1 MKKRLSI
8 LMMTLLLGTASLW
21 ARPGYSKPVDV
32 LQPDGTTVTLLMH
45 GDEFL
50 SYMTTTDGYT
60 LVKGDNGF
68 YCYAEKQDGALKAT
82 AIVAKNATARS
93 AEEQAFLVGKQKGIR
108 ADMTEATKQF
118 KAQAAQLYA
127 NNHEQEAD
135 GKRRVTTIWP
145 RINYNNFKGL
155 VILVNW
161 NDRQFNMDNPQEFYQ
176 KLTSEKNYQDD
187 THTNYPV
194 SITGSARDYFY
205 DNSMGIFD
213 PTFDVVGPVTINY
226 SCEYPKPKDSNGNV
240 SSNYFSRMCSIIK
253 ATLDGVNATVN
264 FADYDMN
271 NDGYIDIVYFVFAG
285 YGSYVQGNNSNYIW
299 PHANDF
305 TGLSSWQTGI
315 PSYDGK
321 KFGRYACSVEI
332 QDWESQAAQHVWYD
346 GIGTICHEF
355 SHVLGLAD
363 HYDTDYEQNGQASTA
378 GAYDIMDG
386 GADHNYGLTPVGYNV
401 FERYQLGFVEP
412 QELTAGEYQMEN
424 FNTSNQGYMVKS
436 SKNNQEFYLE
446 NRQKQG
452 WDAFLPNHGLLVWRA
467 DTSKPSVWQQ
477 NNVNIKP
484 DAMCFE
490 LLGNAPIKDLDLT
503 AETNSTWGS
512 KGAAI
517 DLYDITETDGV
528 ITFKAGKDLY
538 PTAVEDFENTP
549 LSESGAT
556 NIAGKFCKWTLDN
569 AAIVDNTD
577 GYGNGQHVLKM
588 MRSGKLI
595 SSALEQGV
603 RTMKFTVKNKSNYQL
618 RFKVKVSTN
627 GTNWTEL
634 GSTTTIAKNKDVEL
648 SFNSI
653 AEGSYLQ
660 FEMLAS
666 NNAAVCY
673 IDDINVSLTKAPSTD
688 IKQIANS
695 QKLTANGQ
703 TYNLAGQRVDANFKG
718 IVIKNGRKIINK

>member
-1 MKKRLSI
+1 
-8 LMMTLLLGTASLW
+8 MMTMLLGTAALW
-21 ARPGYSKPVDV
+21 ARPGYNKPVDV
-32 LQPDGTTVTLLMH
+32 VQPDGTTVTLLMH

-60 LVKGDNGF
+60 VVKGANGF
-68 YCYAEKQDGALKAT
+68 YCYAEKQGGTLKAT
-82 AIVAKNATARS
+82 AMVAKNAAERS
-93 AEEQAFLVGKQKGIR
+93 AEEQAFLVGKQKGIH
-108 ADMTEATKQF
+108 ADLTAATKQF
-118 KAQAAQLYA
+118 KTQAAQLYA
-127 NNHEQEAD
+127 HNYEQPSN
-135 GKRRVTTIWP
+135 GKRRITTIWP
-145 RINYNNFKGL
+145 RINYDNFKGL

-161 NDRQFNMDNPQEFYQ
+161 NDMTFKTDNPQEFYQ

-187 THTNYPV
+187 SRTYYPV
-194 SITGSARDYFY
+194 SVTGSARDYFS

-213 PTFDVVGPVTINY
+213 PQFDVVGPVNIDY
-226 SCEYPKPKDSNGNV
+226 SCTYPHPKNSAGNEDEGFDGRF
-240 SSNYFSRMCSIIK
+240 YKIIK
-253 ATLDGVNATVN
+253 AVLDGVNSNVN
-264 FADYDMN
+264 FADYDLN
-271 NDGYIDIVYFVFAG
+271 SDGNIDMIYFIFAG
-285 YGSYVQGNNSNYIW
+285 YGSYVQGNSSDYLW
-299 PHANDF
+299 PHANDLTGVPSWY
-305 TGLSSWQTGI
+305 TGL

-321 KFGRYACSVEI
+321 KFGRYACSVEL
-332 QDWESQAAQHVWYD
+332 QDYEGYAAQHQWLD

-363 HYDTDYEQNGQASTA
+363 HYDVNYEENGLAPTA
-378 GAYDIMDG
+378 GSWDVMDG
-386 GADHNYGLTPVGYNV
+386 GADHNYGLTPAGYNA
-401 FERYQLGFVEP
+401 FERHMLGFGEPTVLDVAGTYQLEP
-412 QELTAGEYQMEN
+412 
-424 FNTSNQGYMVKS
+424 FNTSNQSFMVKTA
-436 SKNNQEFYLE
+436 KNNEEFYLE
-446 NRQKQG
+446 NRQKTK
-452 WDAFLPNHGLLVWRA
+452 WDSHLPGHGLLVWRA
-467 DTSKPSVWQQ
+467 DTSKPSIWKS
-477 NNVNIKP
+477 NSVNISP
-484 DAMCFE
+484 TAMYFE
-490 LLGNAPIKDLDLT
+490 LYGNKAVSSFDLNGTIYPD
-503 AETNSTWGS
+503 WGT
-512 KGAAI
+512 KKAAI
-517 DLYDITETDGV
+517 DLYSITETDGV
-528 ITFKAGKDLY
+528 VTFEAGKDLY
-538 PTAVEDFENTP
+538 PNIVEDFENSPMTDAD
-549 LSESGAT
+549 AT
-556 NIAGKFCKWTLDN
+556 DVEGKFCKWTLDN

-595 SSALEQGV
+595 SSALEQGI